1 MEKIKLIWDFRGHYG
16 KNTAI
21 HHEKHLKEFFE
32 IENKQLFESGCE
44 TLNELHHLAYIIILR
59 EDLDEIKLK
68 LRPNRGEMID

>member
-1 MEKIKLIWDFRGHYG
+1 MEKIKLIWDVRGHDG

-44 TLNELHHLAYIIILR
+44 TLSELHHLAYIIILR
-59 EDLDEIKLK
+59 DDLDEIKLK

>member
-1 MEKIKLIWDFRGHYG
+1 MEKIKLIWDFRGHDG

-21 HHEKHLKEFFE
+21 HHKKHLKEFFE

-44 TLNELHHLAYIIILR
+44 TLNELHHLAYIIILK

-68 LRPNRGEMID
+68 LRPNRGEIFE